1 MSRKD
6 RDAVARGMS
15 DIFTGTDLLGSVVR
29 SDRKRAGRLASVS
42 SEENPGGVVPL
53 DERRPL
59 EPVMTSHSVIGEYD
73 NRTDRQAS
81 RQTDKQADTQVS
93 EEAGGEG
100 DNPQEVLEVFTTARD
115 PRKRAT
121 REVAPA
127 DLLAGR
133 VAEGRR
139 MAGSPTA
146 TVTLRLPREFNAW
159 LDEYIH
165 RAWPERVHKQA
176 LVTEALQLLF
186 ARRGRPGEP
195 VLPTELLPTAGKG

>member
-1 MSRKD
+1 MSRRD

-15 DIFTGTDLLGSVVR
+15 DIFTGADLLGSVVR
-29 SDRKRAGRLASVS
+29 SDRKRAGRLASLH
-42 SEENPGGVVPL
+42 SEETFGDVIPL
-53 DERRPL
+53 DEGRPL
-59 EPVMTSHSVIGEYD
+59 EPVMTGHSVIGEYD
-73 NRTDRQAS
+73 NLTDRQAD
-81 RQTDKQADTQVS
+81 RQTDKQTDTQVS
-93 EEAGGEG
+93 EDAGGEG

>member
-15 DIFTGTDLLGSVVR
+15 DLFSYTDILGSVVR
-29 SDRKRAGRLASVS
+29 SDRKRAGRLTSLP
-42 SEENPGGVVPL
+42 SEETPGDVIPL
-53 DERRPL
+53 HEGRHPED
-59 EPVMTSHSVIGEYD
+59 VMTGHSVISEYD
-73 NRTDRQAS
+73 NMTDRQAC

-100 DNPQEVLEVFTTARD
+100 DNPQEALEDVPAPRD
-115 PRKRAT
+115 ARKRGVKHAG
-121 REVAPA
+121 A

-146 TVTLRLPREFNAW
+146 TVTLRLPRELNAW

-195 VLPTELLPTAGKG
+195 LLETELLHGPQS

>member
-1 MSRKD
+1 
-6 RDAVARGMS
+6 MS
-15 DIFTGTDLLGSVVR
+15 DIFTGTDLLGRVVR
-29 SDRKRAGRLASVS
+29 SDRKRAGRLASLPSEAALGDVIPFDNGRP
-42 SEENPGGVVPL
+42 SEE
-53 DERRPL
+53 
-59 EPVMTSHSVIGEYD
+59 VMTGHSVIGEYD
-73 NRTDRQAS
+73 NLTDRQAD
-81 RQTDKQADTQVS
+81 RQTDKQTDTQVS
-93 EEAGGEG
+93 EDAGGEG

-146 TVTLRLPREFNAW
+146 TVTLRVPREFNAW

-195 VLPTELLPTAGKG
+195 VLSTELLPTTGKG

>member
-73 NRTDRQAS
+73 NMTDRQAS

-100 DNPQEVLEVFTTARD
+100 DNPQEALEDVPAPRD
-115 PRKRAT
+115 ARKRGVKHAG
-121 REVAPA
+121 A

-195 VLPTELLPTAGKG
+195 VLSTELLPTTGKG

>member
-15 DIFTGTDLLGSVVR
+15 DLFSYTDILGSVVR
-29 SDRKRAGRLASVS
+29 SDRKRAGRLTSLP
-42 SEENPGGVVPL
+42 SEETPGDVIPL
-53 DERRPL
+53 HEGRHPED
-59 EPVMTSHSVIGEYD
+59 VMTGHSVISEYD
-73 NRTDRQAS
+73 NMTDRQAC

-93 EEAGGEG
+93 EEAGGDG
-100 DNPQEVLEVFTTARD
+100 DNPQEALEDVPATHD

-127 DLLAGR
+127 ALLAGR

-195 VLPTELLPTAGKG
+195 VLSTELLPTTGKG